1 MRAGNGRRGADV
13 RRAWGEVGTERG
25 IASAMRRAVLGLCA
39 LARDRVAA
47 TAKPTGLSRSLL
59 VPECRLRST
68 RAAALTVLSAWMIA
82 CALPWLPAPAAAAA
96 APTPM
101 PATIPA
107 SMPAPQPVPQ
117 LRWFGAAQGLSQRIN
132 GIALDRAGVLW
143 IGTGD
148 GLAAYDGAGFRF
160 WRHRVDSADALP
172 DNNIAVLH
180 LDAQDRVW
188 AATWDALSVLDAER
202 GAMRRQPF
210 PGDSATCAAGITAL
224 SSATDGTLWL
234 ANAAGELCRVT
245 PDGRAQ
251 RLRAPGWRGPMPFQ
265 LRAESPQRV
274 LVGTDLGLWRAEV
287 VAGTVEARLVRVAEG
302 YAGELSATD
311 DGALW
316 VGGTEPLYRLDREGR
331 RRPPPW
337 PLPNGGRHAVVLRG
351 RDGSAW
357 IGTDEGAVRRPRP
370 LAGDDLGLGSG
381 VLGIVEDAGGG
392 LWFATETRG
401 LAYLPPGHARFA
413 STDFGA
419 STFGT
424 HVGSPPAVD
433 ALDIAAGPGDAVW
446 LLAEDGLYRWAGR
459 GLRPVI
465 TRSALRL
472 RAPRS
477 LRMCEDGQL
486 WIVDQTGAVAY
497 DPATGRARRALRH
510 RPGSASELPETLLCL
525 PDGRRWLGLLGG
537 ALAEYAADG
546 RPLRRIPA
554 EVLLGGR
561 QQGFLEPRLGGDGQI
576 WLADGDALQRWDGTR
591 FVRLPLAP
599 GGYVSDLVFEPAS
612 APGLQLPSS
621 AAAGPGTASSQ
632 APTLWVSRFGSLE
645 RYAWDGARLRL
656 LRRIGAEQ
664 GLPAVETRG
673 LLAADGQL
681 WLASVRGLL
690 QVDSRSGRWRL
701 YGPAD
706 GLPGLD
712 FALVP
717 LVASGERSALG
728 LSKTGIVRF
737 DPTRPPPAPQAA
749 TLRIDAITLQR
760 GAQTL
765 SLPVSAALQLHP
777 GDRDLR
783 VNARLLGFDDPAH
796 RRYRFRLLE
805 DGDPGA
811 AAAWSQ
817 QSGGERS
824 YPALA
829 PGRYLLEIQGA
840 GADGGW
846 SASQQLRIEVLPP
859 WWRRWWAVLLYA
871 LAASMLILIAA
882 RLDAQR
888 LHRRHTYQL
897 ARQRRDL
904 AEQAS
909 DAKSRFLADLGHEL
923 RTPMTGV
930 LGMSELLL
938 TTPGADAALGAQQR
952 SRVQAIRSA
961 GEHLL
966 RLIDDALDLARI
978 EAGRLHLNAAPFTL
992 DALLADVDAL
1002 IGPLA
1007 ARKGL
1012 RFSVEVSGDAA
1023 IRAEAQPRDAARPHD
1038 PTQWH
1043 DAAWLGDVQ
1052 RLRQILL
1059 NLLGNAVKF
1068 TARGEVRLRIAP
1080 RAPQGLRFAVSDTG
1094 PGMSAAQQAQLFAR
1108 FAQADG
1114 ARTAARY
1121 GGTGLGLAIS
1131 RELARAMG
1139 GDIHLH
1145 SVVGEGSVFTLEL
1158 PLTQAEPVGAGSADA
1173 EPAAWGASRLP
1184 AVGAAPMEA
1193 TAGQTSAQAA
1203 AARTP
1208 AAGAALSVLLVEDE
1222 PTVAEVIVGLLRLL
1236 GHHPQHAPQA
1246 LAALMATQTQRFDLA
1261 LIDLD
1266 LPGIDGPTLMRQ
1278 LRAAGFTA
1286 PLLAI
1291 TARADGQ
1298 AEPDAR
1304 AAGAD
1309 GFLRKPLSAERLRA
1323 AILAL
1328 PLAPASAGPATTAE
1342 RPLQPA

>member
-1 MRAGNGRRGADV
+1 MR
-13 RRAWGEVGTERG
+13 
-25 IASAMRRAVLGLCA
+25 SA
-39 LARDRVAA
+39 RVAIPA
-47 TAKPTGLSRSLL
+47 ARVIL
-59 VPECRLRST
+59 CM
-68 RAAALTVLSAWMIA
+68 AALGWQ
-82 CALPWLPAPAAAAA
+82 PAHAATPG
-96 APTPM
+96 APTRM
-101 PATIPA
+101 Q
-107 SMPAPQPVPQ
+107 APQPVPH
-117 LRWFGAAQGLSQRIN
+117 LRWFGAAQGLSPRIN

-143 IGTGD
+143 IATGD
-148 GLAAYDGAGFRF
+148 GLAAYDGAAFRF
-160 WRHRVDSADALP
+160 WRHHPGRADALP
-172 DNNIAVLH
+172 DNDVAVLH
-180 LDAQDRVW
+180 IDAQDRIW

-202 GAMRRQPF
+202 ATLRRHSF
-210 PGDSATCAAGITAL
+210 PGDSAACAENITAL
-224 SSATDGTLWL
+224 ASVADGTLWL
-234 ANAAGELCRVT
+234 SNSAGELCRV
-245 PDGRAQ
+245 DAAGDVR
-251 RLRAPGWRGPMPFQ
+251 RLHAPGDAGPLLRHAGGALLPLD
-265 LRAESPQRV
+265 LRAESADRV
-274 LVGTDLGLWRAEV
+274 LIATDAGLWRAEIASGSAPPRLHRI
-287 VAGTVEARLVRVAEG
+287 AGG
-302 YAGELSATD
+302 IIGELSATS
-311 DGALW
+311 DGSVW
-316 VGGTEPLYRLDREGR
+316 VGGDQLPYRLLPGDRR
-331 RRPPPW
+331 SPAPW
-337 PLPNGGRHAVVLRG
+337 SLPRQGHHAVVMRS
-351 RDGSAW
+351 RDGSDW
-357 IGTDEGAVRRPRP
+357 FGTRQGAYRRPQP
-370 LAGDDLGLGSG
+370 LADDDLGLSSG
-381 VLGIVEDAGGG
+381 VVDMREDADGG
-392 LWFATETRG
+392 LWFATESQG
-401 LAYLPPGHARFA
+401 LAYLPPDQARF
-413 STDFGA
+413 
-419 STFGT
+419 GT
-424 HVGSPPAVD
+424 LGFAVGGDRATTPAVD
-433 ALDIAAGPGDAVW
+433 ALDIAAAPDGAVW
-446 LLAEDGLYRWAGR
+446 LLASDGLHRWAGR
-459 GLRPVI
+459 ALRPVA
-465 TRSALRL
+465 TPERLGAQRPRGLRY
-472 RAPRS
+472 
-477 LRMCEDGQL
+477 CEDGRL
-486 WIVDQTGAVAY
+486 WIFDDLGAVAF
-497 DPATGRARRALRH
+497 DPATGRARRTLRH
-510 RPGSASELPETLLCL
+510 RPSSASQLPESLLCL
-525 PDGRRWLGLLGG
+525 PDGRRWLGLQGG

-546 RPLRRIPA
+546 RLLRMISA
-554 EVLLGGR
+554 DTLLGGL
-561 QQGFLEPRLGGDGQI
+561 QQGFLEPRRGPDGRP
-576 WLADGDALQRWDGTR
+576 WLAESEGLQRWDGQR

-599 GGYVSDLVFEPAS
+599 GGYVSDLAFEDGLDPTAPPATS
-612 APGLQLPSS
+612 AQS
-621 AAAGPGTASSQ
+621 AANADRPL
-632 APTLWVSRFGSLE
+632 TLWVSRFGSLE

-690 QVDSRSGRWRL
+690 QVDSHSGRWRL

-717 LVASGERSALG
+717 LVASGDRSALG

-811 AAAWSQ
+811 ATAAWSQ

-829 PGRYLLEIQGA
+829 PGRYLLEMQGA

-846 SASQQLRIEVLPP
+846 SAPRQLRIEVLPP
-859 WWRRWWAVLLYA
+859 WWQRWWAVLLYA
-871 LAASMLILIAA
+871 LVASMLILIAA

-1012 RFSVEVSGDAA
+1012 RFSVEVAGDAA
-1023 IRAEAQPRDAARPHD
+1023 MQAEAQSHDAARPHD
-1038 PTQWH
+1038 PTQWD

-1080 RAPQGLRFAVSDTG
+1080 RAPQGLCFAVSDTG

-1158 PLTQAEPVGAGSADA
+1158 PLTQAEPVGAGSADV
-1173 EPAAWGASRLP
+1173 EL
-1184 AVGAAPMEA
+1184 VGTAPMEA
-1193 TAGQTSAQAA
+1193 TAWQTPVEVAS
-1203 AARTP
+1203 ARTP
-1208 AAGAALSVLLVEDE
+1208 AADIALSVLLVEDE

-1246 LAALMATQTQRFDLA
+1246 LAALMATHTQRFDLA

-1286 PLLAI
+1286 PLLAV
-1291 TARADGQ
+1291 TARADSQ

-1309 GFLRKPLSAERLRA
+1309 GFLRKPLSAELLRA

-1328 PLAPASAGPATTAE
+1328 PLAPAEPAPPASAGPAPTVG
-1342 RPLQPA
+1342 RPLRPA